1 MNRFVLVVTLALAS
15 TLSAQEPVTPAG
27 GGPDTAEAERLRA
40 QIEERFSQR
49 VQEELKLT
57 PDQAAKLRASQ
68 EKFGGQRRTL
78 MRQQMER
85 RMALDDQMQPGIAAN
100 GDSVRKLMDAN
111 QAARGQM
118 FKLEQDEDRE
128 MSGYLT
134 PVQRARYQQMRE
146 GFMRRV
152 AEMRAQRRGGAGG
165 GRMGPGMGR
174 GGRRPGMGPGA
185 PPRRRPRARPI

>member
-15 TLSAQEPVTPAG
+15 TLSAQEPAAPAR
-27 GGPDTAEAERLRA
+27 PDTAEAEQLRA
-40 QIEERFSQR
+40 QIEQRFSQR
-49 VQEELKLT
+49 VQEELRLT
-57 PDQAAKLRASQ
+57 PDQATKLRASQ

-78 MRQQMER
+78 LRQQMER

-100 GDSVRKLMDAN
+100 ADSVRKLMDAN

-146 GFMRRV
+146 QFTRRV
-152 AEMRAQRRGGAGG
+152 AEMRAQRRGQ
-165 GRMGPGMGR
+165 MGPGRPGMRDPGMR
-174 GGRRPGMGPGA
+174 PRRQRPGRRP
-185 PPRRRPRARPI
+185 I